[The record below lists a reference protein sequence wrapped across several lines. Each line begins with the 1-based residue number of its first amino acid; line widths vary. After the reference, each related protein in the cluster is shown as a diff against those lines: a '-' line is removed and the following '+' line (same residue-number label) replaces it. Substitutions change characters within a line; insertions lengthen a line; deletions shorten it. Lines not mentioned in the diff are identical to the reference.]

1 MIDDEIDEELLCN
14 NLQMHSGIFFEASIY
29 GKTNHAVSTCLKIEP
44 DNVPHF
50 LAHISEIIHEYFKE
64 IKSNDKK
71 IDLQQLTHE
80 FIKKQKTSLKDVESE
95 I

>member
-1 MIDDEIDEELLCN
+1 MCARV
-14 NLQMHSGIFFEASIY
+14 F
-29 GKTNHAVSTCLKIEP
+29 V
-44 DNVPHF
+44 

-64 IKSNDKK
+64 IKFNDKK